1 MRSSLSK
8 IEPVSGR
15 PFYMWQVSGKLIF
28 VQLSFDV
35 IDRMHPQVMRGFA
48 MLKSRGA
55 EIGGILLG
63 KSEPGLPRKVSIED
77 FDAVRSEYQTG
88 PSYNL
93 SENDLVAFEAA
104 IAHRNSGAKST
115 GLSPVGFYRSHTRDE
130 LYMDDADLALAH
142 RYFPSPCNVF
152 LLIKPLPTRTSV
164 AGFFFWEEGKIH
176 HESSYLQFPFDSRAL
191 GERAT
196 PPAPQCQPEPE
207 RPLPPYTAPSSHL
220 PVWQWLLVPV
230 LLAVVGVAG
239 IFVHRD
245 VGTSKASFGQTS
257 AKTELPLNLSVAIK
271 ENQLDVTWEPNA
283 PAILQAERGV
293 LSISGS
299 GNNRDLELS
308 RAQLRTGRVL
318 DSRLSG
324 DVALQLQVF
333 AKQRDPVSES
343 VRIVSSDPAHPLPE
357 AVRSLPVPSP
367 PLAATAVA
375 PMEKKPK
382 KTARRSAPRVSAHP
396 APTKRTAKSAHKPP
410 VQMPVVPPQ
419 EESEVE
425 PQRPAPRK

>member
-1 MRSSLSK
+1 MRRSPPK
-8 IEPVSGR
+8 IESVSGQS
-15 PFYMWQVSGKLIF
+15 FYVWQVSGKPIF
-28 VQLSFDV
+28 VQLRFDV

-63 KSEPGLPRKVSIED
+63 KSEPGLPCKVSIED
-77 FDAVRSEYQTG
+77 FDEVRSEYATG

-93 SENDLVAFEAA
+93 SENDLVAFKAA
-104 IAHRNSGAKST
+104 IARRNSIGEST
-115 GLSPVGFYRSHTRDE
+115 GLSPVGFYRSHTRDK
-130 LYMDDADLALAH
+130 LYMDDADLALAGH
-142 RYFPSPCNVF
+142 YFPGHWNVF

-176 HESSYLQFPFDSRAL
+176 HESSYLQFPFDSREL

-207 RPLPPYTAPSSHL
+207 RPLPLYTVPSSHL
-220 PVWQWLLVPV
+220 PVWQWLWVPV
-230 LLAVVGVAG
+230 LLAVAGVAW
-239 IFVHRD
+239 IFVHHD

-271 ENQLDVTWEPNA
+271 ESQLDVTWEPNA

-293 LSISGS
+293 LSISGRW
-299 GNNRDLELS
+299 NKRDLELS

-333 AKQRDPVSES
+333 AKRRDPVSES
-343 VRIVSSDPAHPLPE
+343 VSIVSSDPAHPLPE
-357 AVRSLPVPSP
+357 AVRSLPKPSSA
-367 PLAATAVA
+367 LAATAAA
-375 PMEKKPK
+375 PIERKPK
-382 KTARRSAPRVSAHP
+382 ARKSASRVSADRV
-396 APTKRTAKSAHKPP
+396 PTKRTAKRPAN
-410 VQMPVVPPQ
+410 QMPVAPPQ
-419 EESEVE
+419 EDSEVQ
-425 PQRPAPRK
+425 PQRPAPRR